1 MSRRLVAAGRITGRA
16 RLPKTD
22 VPGPRLVA
30 AGRLTGR
37 RCGFDIDPET
47 LARHP
52 AIASKEEAHRLGE
65 CARLYAEQQER
76 RREALTAPD
85 TPAQTPE
92 VTA

>member
-1 MSRRLVAAGRITGRA
+1 MSRTLVAAGRVTGRG
-16 RLPKTD
+16 RLTKD
-22 VPGPRLVA
+22 SAPGPRLVA

-47 LARHP
+47 LALHP
-52 AIASKEEAHRLGE
+52 EITSQGEAHRLGE

-76 RREALTAPD
+76 REARAALNACAD
-85 TPAQTPE
+85 QTPE